1 MSRMAKKDPR
11 LVQLSALFEA
21 SFQAAQ
27 AAHIAASTQ
36 VATLEQAIADLRDR
50 HALLGQTAKFD
61 AADVLSAGRHKAWIM
76 QKIKALNLEL
86 ARAMVVEDECR
97 EALAQEN
104 GRKQVLSK
112 LVE

>member
-1 MSRMAKKDPR
+1 MIRGPKKDPR
-11 LVQLSALFEA
+11 LAQLTGLFEA

-27 AAHIAASTQ
+27 AVHIEANAQ
-36 VATLEQAIADLRDR
+36 VAALEQEIADLRER

-86 ARAMVVEDECR
+86 ARAMVVEHECR
-97 EALAQEN
+97 EALALEN
-104 GRKQVLSK
+104 GRKQVLGK
-112 LVE
+112 LVD